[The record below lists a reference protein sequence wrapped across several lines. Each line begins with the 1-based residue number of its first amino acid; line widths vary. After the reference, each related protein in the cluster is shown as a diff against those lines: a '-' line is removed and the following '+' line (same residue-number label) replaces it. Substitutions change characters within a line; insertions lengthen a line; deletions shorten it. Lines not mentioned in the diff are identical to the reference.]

1 MGRKR
6 LNMLSLMSIEKELV
20 SLLSFI
26 DLIENFAIWKIRKR
40 KL

>member
-26 DLIENFAIWKIRKR
+26 DLIENFAI
-40 KL
+40 